1 MDNWFDNIF
10 NIIQECDEYL
20 DEATKKKVI
29 RKGKLIK
36 KTFCKKGQKAVGGR
50 CVTMKS
56 KEKAKRKI
64 KAKKG
69 ALKRRAKMSKINRKR
84 KKSMKKRRRMGL
96 R

>member
-1 MDNWFDNIF
+1 MR
-10 NIIQECDEYL
+10 
-20 DEATKKKVI
+20 KKVI
-29 RKGKLIK
+29 RKGKIK
-36 KTFCKKGQKAVGGR
+36 KKLFCQPGQKAVGGR